1 MVKKEQSQI
10 MVDII
15 VRVYNQ
21 EDMIRQNLDSL
32 MAQQTIYPF
41 EVIVG
46 ENHSSDN
53 TLAVCRE
60 YEAKYNNIRLLAHE
74 QNIGGQR
81 NLLECIK
88 AGKGKYIMICDGDDW
103 WHNPNKIQLQVDY
116 MEAHPECYVLH
127 TDHDVY
133 NDKTG
138 KTKHDVKQ
146 ASGMM
151 ESVSHTQRELF
162 SGKASICW
170 TTSCIRRDAFEKY
183 MPLERFIEKGV
194 VGEDYPTWVILSA
207 YGEVRYMPVST
218 ATYRVGNQSVT
229 RDVNYDRIIARRE
242 GDKNTL
248 QMLYS
253 MFPNL
258 GTYHED
264 DYFDNF
270 YSHQLVLAAY
280 RNNDYNSAKKFA
292 KEDKMPNWR
301 TRMAYTWLTFQ
312 LVRILKRR

>member
-1 MVKKEQSQI
+1 MQI

-15 VRVYNQ
+15 VRAYNQ
-21 EDMIRQNLDSL
+21 EDMVRQTLDSL
-32 MAQQTIYPF
+32 MVQRTTYSF

-60 YEAKYNNIRLLAHE
+60 YEAKYNNIRLLAHA

-127 TDHDVY
+127 TDHDVF
-133 NDKTG
+133 NEKTG
-138 KTKHDVKQ
+138 KIKHCVKQ
-146 ASGMM
+146 ASGMT
-151 ESVSHTQRELF
+151 EFVRHTQRELF
-162 SGKASICW
+162 EGKVSICW
-170 TTSCIRRDAFEKY
+170 PTSCIRRDAFEKY
-183 MPLERFIEKGV
+183 MPLDKFIENGV

-207 YGEVRYMPVST
+207 YGEVRYLPVST
-218 ATYRVGNQSVT
+218 VTYRMGNISIT

-248 QMLYS
+248 KMLYS
-253 MFPNL
+253 MFTYL
-258 GTYHED
+258 GEYSDGDEK
-264 DYFDNF
+264 YFNNF
-270 YSHQLVLAAY
+270 YSHQLLEAAY
-280 RNNDYNSAKKFA
+280 RANDYKSAKRYA
-292 KEDKMPNWR
+292 KDDMMPTLA
-301 TRMAYTWLTFQ
+301 TRMAYKWLTFQ
-312 LVRILKRR
+312 LARFLKRF